1 MLPRE
6 NHRAHDHNNN
16 DDTMTGALDARDTS
30 DGRDTSD
37 ARDAARMPVMLG
49 LSLVCVGLC
58 FTLAACDRTRWYPVP
73 QQRASFEGFPSH
85 AARVV
90 DMDDPD
96 ADRRFVRDILPRTD
110 TSWRWTGQ
118 RPAIKIRVRTDK
130 PLKYTIDFTL
140 PKITFKDTGPVT
152 IAFTVN
158 GRLLDRVRYT
168 EPGFKHFE
176 KAVPPDWLPI
186 DEDAVAG
193 AEIDKLWTDPDGGKK
208 YGFIITRMG
217 LEQ

>member
-1 MLPRE
+1 MLPLM
-6 NHRAHDHNNN
+6 N
-16 DDTMTGALDARDTS
+16 ALTPGLRIVGTS
-30 DGRDTSD
+30 
-37 ARDAARMPVMLG
+37 
-49 LSLVCVGLC
+49 LC
-58 FTLAACDRTRWYPVP
+58 LMCLMLAACDRTPWYPVP
-73 QQRASFEGFPSH
+73 QQRPSFEEFPSH

-90 DMDDPD
+90 EMDDPD
-96 ADRRFVRDILPRTD
+96 ADRRFVRDIMPRTD

-118 RPAIKIRVRTDK
+118 RPAIKIMVRTDQ

-158 GRLLDRVRYT
+158 DRLLDRIRYT

-176 KAVPPDWLPI
+176 KAVPLDWLPI
-186 DEDAVAG
+186 DEEAIIG

-217 LEQ
+217 LTQ

>member
-1 MLPRE
+1 
-6 NHRAHDHNNN
+6 
-16 DDTMTGALDARDTS
+16 MTAGPDAS
-30 DGRDTSD
+30 EVSY
-37 ARDAARMPVMLG
+37 AARKSILPGWSM
-49 LSLVCVGLC
+49 VCVSLC
-58 FTLAACDRTRWYPVP
+58 FTLTACDRTRWYAVP

-96 ADRRFVRDILPRTD
+96 ADRRFVRDIMPRTD
-110 TSWRWTGQ
+110 TSWRWTEQ
-118 RPAIKIRVRTDK
+118 RPAIKIMVRTDK

-140 PKITFKDTGPVT
+140 PRITFKDTGPVT

-158 GRLLDRVRYT
+158 GRQLDRVRYADA
-168 EPGFKHFE
+168 GFKHFE

-186 DEDAVAG
+186 DAEAIVG

-217 LEQ
+217 LMQ